1 MARLGVNIDH
11 VATVRQARRTYEP
24 DPIWAAA
31 LAELGG
37 ADGITIHLRED
48 RRHIQDRDLRLL
60 RETVTV
66 KLNLELGAT
75 DEIVAIACQTRPH
88 QATLVPEHRNEV
100 TTEGGLDVVAQQRR
114 MSEVVAR
121 LKSAGIVVS
130 LFLDADERQID
141 AALAVGAAAVELHTG
156 QYALAAGD
164 REQTAELVKLTNAG
178 RMIVERGMVLNAGH
192 GLTYR
197 NVQPVAA
204 IAGMNELNIGHSI
217 VARAVMVGM
226 QQAVREMKNLVA

>member
-1 MARLGVNIDH
+1 
-11 VATVRQARRTYEP
+11 
-24 DPIWAAA
+24 
-31 LAELGG
+31 
-37 ADGITIHLRED
+37 
-48 RRHIQDRDLRLL
+48 
-60 RETVTV
+60 
-66 KLNLELGAT
+66 
-75 DEIVAIACQTRPH
+75 
-88 QATLVPEHRNEV
+88 
-100 TTEGGLDVVAQQRR
+100 

-204 IAGMNELNIGHSI
+204 MAGMNELNIGHSI